1 MVSTEQLTSFRE
13 NGYLIVRDLLTEPE
27 IKSLQ
32 QWAQQVHDWEPTAES
47 EFMPYE
53 VNTILAILK
62 TFID

>member
-1 MVSTEQLTSFRE
+1 MVSAEQLASFRE

-47 EFMPYE
+47 QFMPYE
-53 VNTILAILK
+53 VSKMMRI
-62 TFID
+62 F